1 MADKIAISLDSDL
14 LEQVERLRRKT
25 RESRSAVFARAARM
39 LLAEE
44 EHRRKVRRYVDAYRE
59 RPETEA
65 EVATAEA
72 LARASLRGVE
82 WDA

>member
-1 MADKIAISLDSDL
+1 MADKIAISLDPEL
-14 LEQVERLRRKT
+14 LEQVERLRRRT

-44 EHRRKVRRYVDAYRE
+44 DHRRKVRRYVDAYRE
-59 RPETEA
+59 HPETEA